1 MSLRPWFWCF
11 LCLTASACSTHRY
24 FSVPVHQAEKDF
36 KDHIGLVVYDPVT
49 HKTIYEHQGDR
60 YFTPASN
67 IKILTFYTAL
77 RVLGDSIPA
86 LRYEQRNDSLVLW
99 GTGDPSFLY
108 ENTYPESKT
117 YNFLKNH
124 PGKLFFS
131 SSNFQTKLLGPGW
144 AWDDYD
150 EPYQVERTPFPVY
163 GNLATVRKMNGGF
176 LTVPRGFTVTTGD
189 SAVNSKGKATLSRGM
204 DSNQLTYSPGK
215 SSAREWKMPF
225 HYSDEVLM
233 KILADSLK
241 REVTLISR
249 KIPPHARTLYSVSAD
264 SLYKVMMQE
273 SDNFIAE
280 QLLMMCAAVVSDTLK
295 PEIAIQ
301 YMKKNWLADLSDNP
315 VWMDGSGLSRYNL
328 LTPRLIVDLWDR
340 IYDLVPRDRLFSL
353 LAVGGESGT
362 IKDYY
367 KTDKRF
373 IIGKTGSLAN
383 NHSLSGY
390 LVTKKGRTLIFSWMN
405 NNFTTPARDVR
416 LRMETVLKNVYEN
429 Y

>member
-1 MSLRPWFWCF
+1 MRLRHWFWCI
-11 LCLTASACSTHRY
+11 LGLAAGSCSTHR
-24 FSVPVHQAEKDF
+24 FLSVPVHQAEKDF
-36 KDHIGLVVYDPVT
+36 KDHVGLIVYDPVT
-49 HKTIYEHQGDR
+49 HKTIYDHQGDR
-60 YFTPASN
+60 YFTPGSN

-77 RVLGDSIPA
+77 RLLGDSIPA
-86 LRYEQRNDSLVLW
+86 LRYVQRNDSLIIW

-117 YNFLKNH
+117 FNFLKGQ

-131 SSNFQTKLLGPGW
+131 SSNFQSKLLGPGW

-150 EPYQVERTPFPVY
+150 EAYQVERTPFPIY
-163 GNLATVRKMNGGF
+163 GNLARVRKLNGKF
-176 LTVPRGFTVTTGD
+176 LTVPLAFTITTGD
-189 SAVNSKGKATLSRGM
+189 SAVNNKGRAMLSRGM
-204 DSNQLTYSPGK
+204 ESNQLTYFPGK
-215 SSAREWKMPF
+215 SGAREWKTPF
-225 HYSDEVLM
+225 HYSDDLLR
-233 KILADSLK
+233 KLLADSLK
-241 REVTLISR
+241 REVALLSV
-249 KIPPHARTLYSVSAD
+249 KLPSNARTLYSLSAD

-280 QLLMMCAAVVSDTLK
+280 QLLMMCAAVVSDTLR

-301 YMKKNWLADLSDNP
+301 YMKKKWLADLPDKP
-315 VWMDGSGLSRYNL
+315 VWMDGSCLSRYNL
-328 LTPRLIVDLWDR
+328 LTPRLIVALWDR

-362 IKDYY
+362 IREYY
-367 KTDKRF
+367 KADRRF

-390 LVTKKGRTLIFSWMN
+390 LVTKRGRTLIFSWMN

>member
-1 MSLRPWFWCF
+1 M
-11 LCLTASACSTHRY
+11 CLAACACSTHRY
-24 FSVPVHQAEKDF
+24 LSVPVHQAEQDF
-36 KDHIGLVVYDPVT
+36 KDHVGLVVFDPVT

-60 YFTPASN
+60 YFTPGSN

-77 RVLGDSIPA
+77 RLLGDSIPA
-86 LRYEQRNDSLVLW
+86 LRYVQKNDSLIVW

-108 ENTYPESKT
+108 ENTYLEAKT
-117 YNFLKNH
+117 YTFLKDQ
-124 PGKLFFS
+124 PGKLCFS
-131 SSNFQTKLLGPGW
+131 SSNFQTKVFGPGW

-150 EPYQVERTPFPVY
+150 ETYQVERTPFPIY
-163 GNLATVRKMNGGF
+163 GNWATVRKMNDRF
-176 LTVPRGFTVTTGD
+176 LTAPQVFNIATGD
-189 SAVNSKGKATLSRGM
+189 SAVNNKGRAVLSRGL

-215 SSAREWKMPF
+215 SGANEWKVPF
-225 HYSDEVLM
+225 HYSDELLM
-233 KILADSLK
+233 KLLTDSLK
-241 REVTLISR
+241 REVMLVSM
-249 KIPPHARTLYSVSAD
+249 KLPPGAKTLYSVSAD
-264 SLYKVMMQE
+264 SLYRVMMQE

-280 QLLMMCAAVVSDTLK
+280 QLLMMCAVVVSDTLK

-301 YMKKNWLADLSDNP
+301 YMKKQWLADLPDNP

-328 LTPRLIVDLWDR
+328 LTPRLIVALWDR

-353 LAVGGESGT
+353 LAVGGERGT

-367 KTDKRF
+367 KADRRF

-390 LVTKKGRTLIFSWMN
+390 LVTKRGRTLIFCWMN